1 MTQLDNGGKRV
12 RRWGAALTGLG
23 FVFAGVPAYA
33 QQGIHSAV
41 TSGQRATAQHV
52 AARGVPLS
60 ELAPN
65 APDQYTV
72 RRGDTLWAISGKFLK
87 APWHWPQ
94 LWGMNLQQIRNP
106 NLIYPGQELFL
117 ERVNGRALLRV
128 GRAIN
133 DGGEGPTVRVS
144 PRNRVEALAAN
155 PIPTLQMSVIG
166 PFLAEPLVVDD
177 NTFAHAPRIVA
188 LGDDARALIAQGDRA
203 YARGPDGAP
212 LLKTATGPT
221 EFRIF
226 RSATPLKDP
235 ITGEIL
241 GYEGQYVGQARLVKG
256 ESESTEPVQDAA
268 APPAAGEA
276 SFQPPAGPPKY
287 LPIPATIDIVS
298 SKEEIRAGDHLLP
311 EPPPSYIHFV
321 PHAPAEPVDARVV
334 SIYGN
339 AVRFAGS
346 NQVVAINK
354 GERDGIEDGQV
365 LEVLSTGRKMVDKTD
380 AQHEMMQLPDE
391 RNGLAMVFKV
401 FDRVSYVLVM
411 QATHPIQVNDRMVN
425 PR

>member
-12 RRWGAALTGLG
+12 PRWGAALAGLG
-23 FVFAGVPAYA
+23 FVLAGVPAYA
-33 QQGIHSAV
+33 QQGIHAPV

-117 ERVNGRALLRV
+117 ERVNGRALLHV

-155 PIPTLQMSVIG
+155 PIPTLRMSVIA
-166 PFLAEPLVVDD
+166 PFLAEPLVVDE
-177 NTFAHAPRIVA
+177 NTFARAPRIVA

-212 LLKTATGPT
+212 LLKTAGGPT

-226 RSATPLKDP
+226 RGATPLKDP
-235 ITGEIL
+235 VTGEIL

-256 ESESTEPVQDAA
+256 ESESTEPVQEAA
-268 APPAAGEA
+268 PPPAAGES

-346 NQVVAINK
+346 NQVVSINK
-354 GERDGIEDGQV
+354 GERDGIESGHV
-365 LEVLSTGRKMVDKTD
+365 LAILKNGETIIDRTGGGKETLK
-380 AQHEMMQLPDE
+380 LPNE
-391 RNGLAMVFKV
+391 RIGLLMVFRP
-401 FDRVSYVLVM
+401 FDRVSYALVLEISDTPKVG
-411 QATHPIQVNDRMVN
+411 DLLVN
-425 PR
+425 P